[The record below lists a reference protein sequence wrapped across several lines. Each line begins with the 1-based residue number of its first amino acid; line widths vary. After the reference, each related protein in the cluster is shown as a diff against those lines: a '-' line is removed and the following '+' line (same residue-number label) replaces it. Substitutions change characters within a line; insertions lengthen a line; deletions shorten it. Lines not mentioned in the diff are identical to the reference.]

1 MKELIKIQTELKAPK
16 TKKNNFGGY
25 MYRSLEDIQEA
36 LKPLLA
42 HYGCFITLSD
52 EIELIG
58 ERYYICAT
66 AKIVNSEGQSV
77 SVQAYAREEEH
88 KKGMD
93 AAQITGSA
101 SSYARKYA
109 LNALFAIDDTR
120 DADATNTHEDVNI
133 TPTQVKELE
142 ELIAST
148 GRDKAKMLEYYKV
161 SKVSELKES
170 QFYSIKKLLSRSK
183 NAHQN

>member
-1 MKELIKIQTELKAPK
+1 MQELIKIQSELKAPK

-42 HYGCFITLSD
+42 QHGCFITLSD

-77 SVQAYAREEEH
+77 SVQSYAREEEY

-109 LNALFAIDDTR
+109 LNALFAIDDNKES
-120 DADATNTHEDVNI
+120 DDTNNQIDMLI
-133 TPTQVKELE
+133 SPDQAMELE
-142 ELIAST
+142 HLIDAT
-148 GRDKAKMLEYYKV
+148 GRDKNKMLEYYKV
-161 SKVSELKES
+161 KTIPQLTES
-170 QFYSIKKLLSRSK
+170 QFYAIKKILNKGAK
-183 NAHQN
+183 NGN